1 MSRRL
6 DLPDDLVA
14 DLQQRA
20 TQEGRGLD
28 ETAAQLLRE
37 ALGASAVRPDAASML
52 AERKRIADKFLTG
65 EWGVDGTPEAFRQ
78 VAGGFAKRYHR

>member
-1 MSRRL
+1 MRFDEAAGNPQTFTMSRRL
-6 DLPDDLVA
+6 ELPDDLVA

-37 ALGASAVRPDAASML
+37 ALGASAVRPDTASML
-52 AERKRIADKFLTG
+52 AERKRIANKFLTG
-65 EWGVDGTPEAFRQ
+65 EWGVELA
-78 VAGGFAKRYHR
+78 